1 MNRAIAGKVSD
12 LSDGKLHKVS
22 VEGKEIL
29 VVNVGGSYFAVD
41 DTCTHSGSSL
51 SEGTLDGSTVTCGWH
66 GAQFDCK
73 TGNLEKFP
81 AKINNLQSYKVVV
94 ESNDVIIEVWLEIKL
109 IPFGEKKVGDEE
121 NKEQLKEAIHA
132 LSEVVA
138 NPSTPKMIRKSIT
151 DLVTE
156 LLTDEYSKSVRAANA
171 ISVLD
176 DITQDPNMPSYVRV
190 TLWQAV
196 SKLEGIRE

>member
-1 MNRAIAGKVSD
+1 MGN
-12 LSDGKLHKVS
+12 
-22 VEGKEIL
+22 KE
-29 VVNVGGSYFAVD
+29 N
-41 DTCTHSGSSL
+41 
-51 SEGTLDGSTVTCGWH
+51 E
-66 GAQFDCK
+66 
-73 TGNLEKFP
+73 
-81 AKINNLQSYKVVV
+81 
-94 ESNDVIIEVWLEIKL
+94 
-109 IPFGEKKVGDEE
+109 
-121 NKEQLKEAIHA
+121 EQLKGAIHA
-132 LSEVVA
+132 LNEVVA

-176 DITQDPNMPSYVRV
+176 DITQDPNMPSFVRV

>member
-1 MNRAIAGKVSD
+1 VGN
-12 LSDGKLHKVS
+12 
-22 VEGKEIL
+22 KE
-29 VVNVGGSYFAVD
+29 N
-41 DTCTHSGSSL
+41 
-51 SEGTLDGSTVTCGWH
+51 E
-66 GAQFDCK
+66 
-73 TGNLEKFP
+73 
-81 AKINNLQSYKVVV
+81 
-94 ESNDVIIEVWLEIKL
+94 
-109 IPFGEKKVGDEE
+109 
-121 NKEQLKEAIHA
+121 EQLKGAIQA
-132 LSEVVA
+132 LSEVVS
-138 NPSTPKMIRKSIT
+138 NHSTPKMIRKSIT